1 MIQRIKCCEKCR
13 EILRDAGYQVTVV
26 SSTTASDVCDVCG
39 LRTGV
44 DGTEIRKGKEA
55 AVCTGLQ

>member
-13 EILRDAGYQVTVV
+13 EILRDAGYVVTVV

-39 LRTGV
+39 FRTGV
-44 DGTEIRKGKEA
+44 DFTELCKGKEA
-55 AVCTGLQ
+55 APHE

>member
-26 SSTTASDVCDVCG
+26 SGPTASDVCDVCG
-39 LRTGV
+39 LQTGV
-44 DGTEIRKGKEA
+44 DFTEIRIGVE
-55 AVCTGLQ
+55 LEE